1 MVSSETKKPIIDALK
16 EADYFVLDRYY
27 KYSEDAVQNPNLDS
41 GIFIRRVAGVRYDCV
56 VCLEYLST
64 NNPPFNDKFFELH
77 GHVIEFIDEE
87 IARGNFNERDVSSM
101 RALRDKLYHSV
112 RQF

>member
-1 MVSSETKKPIIDALK
+1 MNSETKKPIIDALQ
-16 EADYFVLDRYY
+16 EADYFLLVHYY
-27 KYSEDAVQNPNLDS
+27 GYSEDAKQNPNLDS
-41 GIFIRRVAGVRYDCV
+41 EDIIRKVAHARHCCSS
-56 VCLEYLST
+56 CLEYLST